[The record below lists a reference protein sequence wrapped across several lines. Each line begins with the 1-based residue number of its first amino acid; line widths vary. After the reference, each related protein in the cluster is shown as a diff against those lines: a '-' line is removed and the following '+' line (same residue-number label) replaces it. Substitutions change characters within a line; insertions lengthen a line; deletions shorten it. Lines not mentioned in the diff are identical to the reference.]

1 MFVPEIPSQI
11 SLGNGQIFL
20 NESAFALAAPEVVLD
35 GEPDRLESA
44 TLRIHPDDYDRF
56 VEEWLWLLA
65 GEAAANTDHSA
76 AALIRPPAPRAMSYP
91 DASAELAGPMAAAF
105 DYPSAFADVRSFANA
120 GAPGAGPIAMSFEY
134 PAAEMGAD
142 PWTAG
147 VPMAMA
153 MEYPMAAAGA
163 AEAVPAAR
171 PAQGVSITAVGSVA
185 GVRRVIRFADVRSC
199 RAFAD
204 DATVAVSLAFAHG
217 GAGVA
222 VLDAA

>member
-11 SLGNGQIFL
+11 SLGSGQIFL
-20 NESAFALAAPEVVLD
+20 NEAAFALAAPEVVLD

-76 AALIRPPAPRAMSYP
+76 AALIRPPAPRAMAYP
-91 DASAELAGPMAAAF
+91 DASAELGGPMAAAF
-105 DYPSAFADVRSFANA
+105 DYPSAHAAFADAS
-120 GAPGAGPIAMSFEY
+120 APGAGPLAMSFEY

-142 PWTAG
+142 PWAAG
-147 VPMAMA
+147 VPVAMA

-163 AEAVPAAR
+163 AEAVPAPR